1 MFFILDTAERLG
13 FTEIFGQIEPQSPQG
28 KRVKKAVTAFNPDQE
43 EAFDQMTERLIF
55 WFTLW
60 DKGRLAELRSL
71 LCELRS
77 IHGILERLSEGK
89 SLNEGECF
97 EVKANLAVARKI
109 WELLRPLKQ
118 DWTEQYIS
126 FCQDMHLV
134 EVEDLNER
142 TGIDKGGD
150 LTQVTVCNID
160 HTSNQSLGGG
170 DDAVKGFDRK
180 NLFENG
186 WYADEPIFQIEPL
199 DELWNLFN
207 PQEMETERFYLWD
220 AYDKELAQVRATKNH
235 LQTELRKLKKESLKD
250 IEEKLGRTVPVS
262 GEIMVSKMD
271 QERLDWIEK
280 QDHLH
285 LQKETFSAYFY
296 KWTSGE
302 KVQSLESDL
311 HLLEVEEEQ
320 ITKRVLADL
329 SEKIARYLTGLQ
341 QNQES
346 LGELDWILA
355 KVAYAYEHNCVP
367 AKRIDAEEIRILRGR
382 HLLVEAEVEGRG
394 SEYTPIDLIV
404 SKGVALITGSNMGGK
419 TLNLR
424 MIGLSIAMAQ
434 HGLCVPAA
442 EMEFC
447 LREFIYFS
455 VDDDQ
460 TKGDLSTFGQEIVG
474 LNQALPRKGE
484 AGLLLMDEL
493 ARGTNP
499 EEGSALGRAII
510 RSLMDSNSITV
521 MTTHFSPL
529 TQVQGIRHL
538 KVVGLDQD
546 KYVYL
551 KQQYNQNFSLK
562 LINQLMDYRL
572 IEVKGKA
579 EVSRDAIR
587 VASLLGLD
595 EKIIEDAQDELKQ
608 VQGER

>member
-13 FTEIFGQIEPQSPQG
+13 FAEIFGEIEPQSPQG
-28 KRVKKAVTAFNPDQE
+28 KRVKKAVKAFAPGQE

-55 WFTLW
+55 WFKLW
-60 DKGRLAELRSL
+60 EKGRLTGLRPL

-77 IHGILERLSEGK
+77 IHGILERLSEGE

-97 EVKANLAVARKI
+97 EVKANLSVTRKI
-109 WELLRPLKQ
+109 WELLQPLKQ
-118 DWTEQYIS
+118 GWKDYL
-126 FCQDMHLV
+126 HLF

-150 LTQVTVCNID
+150 LVKATVCN
-160 HTSNQSLGGG
+160 TSKDLSAGG
-170 DDAVKGFDRK
+170 DDGANIKDRK
-180 NLFENG
+180 DFSEIYR
-186 WYADEPIFQIEPL
+186 YADDPIFQIEPL
-199 DELWNLFN
+199 DDLWNLLN
-207 PQEMETERFYLWD
+207 PGEVETDRFYLWD
-220 AYDKELAQVRATKNH
+220 AYDSKLARIRATKNH
-235 LQTELRKLKKESLKD
+235 LQAELRKLKKESLMD
-250 IEEKLGRTVPVS
+250 IEKKLGRTIPMS

-271 QERLDWIEK
+271 QELLDWIGK
-280 QDHLH
+280 YGNLH

-296 KWTSGE
+296 KWTPGKE
-302 KVQSLESDL
+302 YQSLESHL
-311 HLLEVEEEQ
+311 NLLEVEEEQ
-320 ITKRVLADL
+320 ITQRVLADL
-329 SEKIARYLTGLQ
+329 SEKIATYLKGLQ

-355 KVAYAYEHNCVP
+355 KVAYAHEHNCVP
-367 AKRIDAEEIRILRGR
+367 AKRIDAEKIRISRGR

-404 SKGVALITGSNMGGK
+404 SIGVTLITGSNMGGK

-424 MIGLSIAMAQ
+424 MIGLLIAMAQ
-434 HGLCVPAA
+434 HGLCVPATK
-442 EMEFC
+442 MEFN

-529 TQVQGIRHL
+529 THVQGIRHL

-551 KQQYNQNFSLK
+551 KQQYKQNFSLK

-595 EKIIEDAQDELKQ
+595 EKIIKDAQNELKR
-608 VQGER
+608 VQGKR